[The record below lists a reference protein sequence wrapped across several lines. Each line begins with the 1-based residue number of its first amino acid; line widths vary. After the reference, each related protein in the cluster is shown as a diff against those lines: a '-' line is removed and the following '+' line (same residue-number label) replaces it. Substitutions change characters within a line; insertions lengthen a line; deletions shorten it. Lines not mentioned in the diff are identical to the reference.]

1 MSYMLLPF
9 LGCPD
14 GWKEFNQACYKYV
27 DSAKTW
33 EDAESVCQ
41 GQTWQGVQG
50 HLASVHSEEENI
62 FVASLAK
69 ETIWL
74 GHHDLH
80 KEGQWT
86 WTDGTKFSYSNWGK
100 GSPNNAAGN
109 SMDCMM
115 IYAPTSEEKQ
125 WYDYLCTKEAKFVCK
140 LPGGYLKLTSF

>member
-1 MSYMLLPF
+1 M
-9 LGCPD
+9 
-14 GWKEFNQACYKYV
+14 

-41 GQTWQGVQG
+41 SQTWGGVQG

-100 GSPNNAAGN
+100 GEPNNHGN
-109 SMDCMM
+109 NEDCME
-115 IYAPTSEEKQ
+115 IHSPTSEEKQ
-125 WYDYLCTKEAKFVCK
+125 WNDDLCTKEAKFVCK
-140 LPGGYLKLTSF
+140 VPGGNLKLTSF

>member
-1 MSYMLLPF
+1 M
-9 LGCPD
+9 
-14 GWKEFNQACYKYV
+14 

-62 FVASLAK
+62 FVASLAE

-80 KEGQWT
+80 QEGQWT
-86 WTDGTKFSYSNWGK
+86 WTDGTEFSYSNWGK
-100 GSPNNAAGN
+100 GEPNNAGN
-109 SMDCMM
+109 NEDCME
-115 IYAPTSEEKQ
+115 IHSPTSEAKQ
-125 WYDYLCTKEAKFVCK
+125 WNDDLCTKEAKFVCK
-140 LPGGYLKLTSF
+140 VPGGNLKLTSF

>member
-1 MSYMLLPF
+1 M
-9 LGCPD
+9 
-14 GWKEFNQACYKYV
+14 

-80 KEGQWT
+80 QEGQWT
-86 WTDGTKFSYSNWGK
+86 WTDGTEFSYSNWAK
-100 GSPNNAAGN
+100 GEPNNHGN
-109 SMDCMM
+109 NEDCME
-115 IYAPTSEEKQ
+115 IASPTSEEKQ
-125 WYDYLCTKEAKFVCK
+125 WNDDVCTKQAKFVCK
-140 LPGGYLKLTSF
+140 LSRGNLK